1 VYAPGFVGAKR
12 EFRILTGKSRFR
24 MKILDRY
31 IGWTVI
37 TATLTVLVVLVG
49 IFTFFAFIEQL
60 DDVGRGN
67 YSIFKVAVFVLFSIP
82 NLTYEMFPMAALIGA
97 LIGFGTLMRNGEI
110 TVIRVAGVTK
120 ARVLLSVVK
129 AGGVLL
135 ALAVLLGELVAPPAE
150 RFARDFRAIA
160 ISDRVAFRSD
170 NGFWSRDGESFINIR
185 EILPGNQVR
194 GLYIYEFDDL
204 NRLRTSTFAESARYD
219 GKQWVLKDIAQTQL
233 DDEGM
238 RERHLPEA
246 AWDSMLKPDLLS
258 MITID
263 PESLGI
269 LSLVRYIRF
278 LDRNAQDTQ
287 RYQHALWTKL
297 TYPLATVVMVVLA
310 VPMVLRANRSVTIGQ
325 RVLVGALVG
334 LGFHLLNQAAGHLG
348 VVYEVHPV
356 LSAAGPALLMSV
368 IAAVL
373 LARTP

>member
-1 VYAPGFVGAKR
+1 MGAKR
-12 EFRILTGKSRFR
+12 ENRILSPKFRLR

-31 IGWTVI
+31 IGWTI
-37 TATLTVLVVLVG
+37 ISATLTVLAVLVA
-49 IFTFFAFIEQL
+49 IFSFFQFIEQL
-60 DDVGRGN
+60 EDVGRGT
-67 YSIFKVAVFVLFSIP
+67 YSVFKVVVFVLSSLP
-82 NLTYEMFPMAALIGA
+82 ALTYELFPMASLIGA
-97 LIGFGTLMRNGEI
+97 LIGFGTLMRNGEL
-110 TVIRVAGVTK
+110 TVIRVAGVPK
-120 ARVLLSVVK
+120 ARLLLSVVK
-129 AGGVLL
+129 AGSVLL

-150 RFARDFRAIA
+150 RYARDFRNLA

-170 NGFWSRDGESFINIR
+170 SGFWSRDGDSFINIR

-204 NRLRTSTFAESARYD
+204 NRLRTSTYAESAHYD
-219 GKQWVLKDIAQTQL
+219 GTQWVLKDIAQTEL
-233 DDEGM
+233 DDEGI

-269 LSLVRYIRF
+269 LSLVRYIGF
-278 LDRNAQDTQ
+278 LQRNSQDTQ

-310 VPMVLRANRSVTIGQ
+310 VPMVLRGGRSVTIGQ

-348 VVYEVHPV
+348 VVYEMHPI

-368 IAAVL
+368 VAAFL
-373 LARTP
+373 LSKTP

>member
-1 VYAPGFVGAKR
+1 MGAKL
-12 EFRILTGKSRFR
+12 EFRILTPKSRFR

-31 IGWTVI
+31 IGWTII

-60 DDVGRGN
+60 EDVGRGN

-82 NLTYEMFPMAALIGA
+82 NLTYEMFPMAALIGS

-110 TVIRVAGVTK
+110 TVIRAAGVPK

-129 AGGVLL
+129 AGGILL
-135 ALAVLLGELVAPPAE
+135 VLAVLLGELVAPPAE
-150 RFARDFRAIA
+150 RFARDFRNVAIN
-160 ISDRVAFRSD
+160 DQVTFRSD

-204 NRLRTSTFAESARYD
+204 NRLRTSTYAESARYD
-219 GKQWVLKDIAQTQL
+219 GQQWVLKDIAQTQL
-233 DDEGM
+233 DDDGI

-258 MITID
+258 MITIE

-278 LDRNAQDTQ
+278 LHTNAQDSQ
-287 RYQHALWTKL
+287 RYEHALWTKL

-310 VPMVLRANRSVTIGQ
+310 VPMVLSENRSVTISQ

-356 LSAAGPALLMSV
+356 LSAAGPALLMSL

-373 LARTP
+373 LARAP

>member
-1 VYAPGFVGAKR
+1 VGAKR
-12 EFRILTGKSRFR
+12 EFRILAGKSRFR

-31 IGWTVI
+31 IGWTII

-60 DDVGRGN
+60 EDVGRGN
-67 YSIFKVAVFVLFSIP
+67 YTIFKVAVFVLFSIP

-110 TVIRVAGVTK
+110 TVIRVAGVPK
-120 ARVLLSVVK
+120 GRVLLSVVK
-129 AGGVLL
+129 AGGILL

-150 RFARDFRAIA
+150 RFARDFRNVAIN
-160 ISDRVAFRSD
+160 DRVTFRSD

-204 NRLRTSTFAESARYD
+204 NRLRTSTYAESARYD

-348 VVYEVHPV
+348 VVYEVHPM